1 MLDLPREQTLLGT
14 RYVRHCSSGFH
25 FLSEE
30 LKPRI
35 ATMQLPSIPFAG
47 CLRPA
52 LRPVLRSGS
61 TVCFLIL
68 CRAVM
73 VPGCHMSDEQLL
85 RVEFGLPPM
94 DGTVL
99 PAQAGP

>member
-14 RYVRHCSSGFH
+14 RYVGCCPSGFH
-25 FLSEE
+25 FLSKV

-35 ATMQLPSIPFAG
+35 ATMQRPSIPFAG

-52 LRPVLRSGS
+52 LRAELRSAIS
-61 TVCFLIL
+61 VCFLII
-68 CRAVM
+68 CCAVM
-73 VPGCHMSDEQLL
+73 DAGCQMSDEPVL
-85 RVEFGLPPM
+85 RHEFSLPRM

-99 PAQAGP
+99 PA